1 MVSLQVFAET
11 SFSVVDITFIIF
23 LRMKF
28 NLSDDKWLDAVNYS
42 LSPTGEIFTFAHAE
56 KIVILGTKWDNSR
69 DHNIFKILWKG
80 EIDNPNLLITSV
92 LSIPVVAQ
100 STSTQVK
107 FGPLITHFINKYNVR
122 IYFDCRVQLT
132 GLVLSLVLIMVMC
145 IFIRTLDYFC
155 TLSNSMLNQ
164 CEVLKGRAG
173 KIQMRK
179 FTFRIR
185 HVFAL
190 FKGVKFSHF

>member
-1 MVSLQVFAET
+1 MASLQVFAET
-11 SFSVVDITFIIF
+11 SFSVDFHNISSF
-23 LRMKF
+23 LRVILNF
-28 NLSDDKWLDAVNYS
+28 SDDKWLDAVNYS

-107 FGPLITHFINKYNVR
+107 FEPLITHFINK
-122 IYFDCRVQLT
+122 
-132 GLVLSLVLIMVMC
+132 
-145 IFIRTLDYFC
+145 
-155 TLSNSMLNQ
+155 
-164 CEVLKGRAG
+164 
-173 KIQMRK
+173 
-179 FTFRIR
+179 
-185 HVFAL
+185 
-190 FKGVKFSHF
+190 